1 MRRDKTIFFVF
12 IAISAHIQV
21 ISQDSLYAKT
31 IDSLWL
37 HSYNKKML
45 SKKIETI
52 AEAKVEYSYYKNSN
66 TIRCIV
72 VLNKPAKENL
82 LFFYLNDKLV
92 MISPSGQQPYF
103 IWDNRV
109 AYAKQMQHT
118 PEQVQRFI
126 KHAYDYLKQ
135 GYERIKPVK
144 L

>member
-1 MRRDKTIFFVF
+1 MFFVF
-12 IAISAHIQV
+12 IAISAQIQV
-21 ISQDSLYAKT
+21 NAQDSLYAKT

-37 HSYNKKML
+37 HSYDKKML

-82 LFFYLNDKLV
+82 LFFYLNDKPV

-103 IWDNRV
+103 IRDNRV

-118 PEQVQRFI
+118 PEQVQSFI
-126 KHAYDYLKQ
+126 KRAYDYLKQ
-135 GYERIKPVK
+135 GYERIKPLK